1 MSDSNKTSLSD
12 AAGGYRRAVSRRQRI
27 ATYGTAGATAVAGV
41 LCGVLMSGETGQ
53 LLAIALL
60 SIGLGAIVLFVFLE
74 IGLSEDR
81 ERAEQDARRER
92 QAQRDVTRSPWRR
105 RLPRRRG
112 D

>member
-1 MSDSNKTSLSD
+1 
-12 AAGGYRRAVSRRQRI
+12 VSRRQRI
-27 ATYGTAGATAVAGV
+27 AAYGTGGATALAGV
-41 LCGVLMSGETGQ
+41 LCGVLVSGETGQ

-60 SIGLGAIVLFVFLE
+60 SIGLGGIVLLVFLE

-81 ERAEQDARRER
+81 ERAAEEARRR
-92 QAQRDVTRSPWRR
+92 RKAQRDVAPPPWRR

>member
-1 MSDSNKTSLSD
+1 
-12 AAGGYRRAVSRRQRI
+12 
-27 ATYGTAGATAVAGV
+27 V
-41 LCGVLMSGETGQ
+41 LCGVLVSGETGQ

-81 ERAEQDARRER
+81 ERAAEDARRR
-92 QAQRDVTRSPWRR
+92 RKGQPDVAPPPWRR

>member
-1 MSDSNKTSLSD
+1 
-12 AAGGYRRAVSRRQRI
+12 VSRGQRI

-41 LCGVLMSGETGQ
+41 LCGVLVSGETGQ

-81 ERAEQDARRER
+81 DRAAADARRDG
-92 QAQRDVTRSPWRR
+92 QSQRNGAPPPWRR
-105 RLPRRRG
+105 HLPRRRG